1 MAARRMIFS
10 KKLSPTDT
18 LKRLAIP
25 MKSLEFFPRL
35 CGGHEVEIMV
45 IDDETQQRWTFS
57 CTLRHKGYPKPVLS
71 KGWRAFVRSKGLQ
84 PGDKVTFHHRISQ
97 DGIKVFGS
105 IFPRSYYSVTIE
117 RASTRL
123 FGTATPNINRIL

>member
-1 MAARRMIFS
+1 MAVRRMIFS

-25 MKSLEFFPRL
+25 LKSMESFPRL

-45 IDDETQQRWTFS
+45 IDDETRQPWTFV
-57 CTLRHKGYPKPVLS
+57 CTIRRKGHPKPVLS

-84 PGDKVTFHHRISQ
+84 LGDKVTFYHRISQ

-105 IFPRSYYSVTIE
+105 IFPRS
-117 RASTRL
+117 
-123 FGTATPNINRIL
+123 